1 MTIRILLADDHEIVR
16 QGLIHILQAQK
27 DFEVVGQAANGRQAV
42 ELAVRLRPDIIIM
55 DVSMPDLNGIDATHQ
70 IRKEDPDARVIVLS
84 MHHKRQFVLDMLR
97 EGVKGYILKSDIS
110 EQLIQGIQAVMAGG
124 VYLSPQI
131 AGGVVD
137 NAVNPHG
144 DSASGRE
151 QSSTLSPREREIL
164 QMIAEGNS
172 TKAIA
177 SRLNIT
183 AKTVESTRR
192 RIGIKL
198 GVTTVAEM
206 TKAAIAEGLT
216 SVDG

>member
-16 QGLIHILQAQK
+16 QGLVHILQAQK

-42 ELAVRLRPDIIIM
+42 ELAVQLRPDVIIM

-97 EGVKGYILKSDIS
+97 EGAKGYILKSDIS

-131 AGGVVD
+131 AGSVVD

-164 QMIAEGNS
+164 QMIAEGNT
-172 TKAIA
+172 TKGIA

-216 SVDG
+216 AVDE

>member
-1 MTIRILLADDHEIVR
+1 MTVRILLADDHEIVR
-16 QGLIHILQAQK
+16 QGLVHILQAQK

-42 ELAVRLRPDIIIM
+42 DLAVRLRPDVIIM

-70 IRKEDPDARVIVLS
+70 IRREVPEARVIVLS

-97 EGVKGYILKSDIS
+97 EGARGYILKSDIS
-110 EQLIQGIQAVMAGG
+110 DQLIQGIQAVMAGG

-131 AGGVVD
+131 AGSVVD
-137 NAVNPHG
+137 NAVGPHS
-144 DSASGRE
+144 DSESGRDK
-151 QSSTLSPREREIL
+151 SSILSPREREIL

-172 TKAIA
+172 TKAIG
-177 SRLNIT
+177 SRLHISV
-183 AKTVESTRR
+183 KTVESTRR

-198 GVTTVAEM
+198 GVTSVAEL

-216 SVDG
+216 AVYG

>member
-1 MTIRILLADDHEIVR
+1 MTIRILLADDHEVVR
-16 QGLIHILQAQK
+16 QGLVHILQAQK
-27 DFEVVGQAANGRQAV
+27 EFEVVGQAANGRQAID
-42 ELAVRLRPDIIIM
+42 LAVRLRPDVIIM

-70 IRKEDPDARVIVLS
+70 IRKDVPDARVIVLS

-97 EGVKGYILKSDIS
+97 EGARGYILKSDIS
-110 EQLIQGIQAVMAGG
+110 DQLIQGIQAVMAGG

-131 AGGVVD
+131 AGSVVE
-137 NAVNPHG
+137 NAIHTHS

-151 QSSTLSPREREIL
+151 LSSTLSHREREIL
-164 QMIAEGNS
+164 QMISEGNS
-172 TKAIA
+172 TKAIG
-177 SRLNIT
+177 SRLNISV
-183 AKTVESTRR
+183 KTVESTRR

-216 SVDG
+216 AVEG